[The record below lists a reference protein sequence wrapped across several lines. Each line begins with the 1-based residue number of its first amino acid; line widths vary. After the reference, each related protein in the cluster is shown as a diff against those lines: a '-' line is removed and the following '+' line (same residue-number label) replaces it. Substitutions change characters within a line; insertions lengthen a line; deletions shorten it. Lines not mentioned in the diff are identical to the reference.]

1 MSTYRDGVCWR
12 PRTLTPGQG
21 ALARIANT
29 ITFKRA
35 PDRAMTS
42 KLEVALRAPVVK
54 SNRGD
59 AAGVAPLVLRLLERR
74 CRR

>member
-1 MSTYRDGVCWR
+1 MSTYRDGARCR

-21 ALARIANT
+21 ALAKTANT

-42 KLEVALRAPVVK
+42 KMEVVLRAPVVK
-54 SNRGD
+54 SSRGD
-59 AAGVAPLVLRLLERR
+59 AAEVAPLVLRLLERR